1 MDHKAWPW
9 KKKSIE
15 KTVVVES
22 NNGIYSNGEIEKL
35 VADKIEL
42 ENSVK
47 GLNDKLISVEAESN
61 KRETETQEAIVGW
74 EKTKAEVASLKKK
87 LEEAL
92 NEKHRTDERSSHTD
106 AGLKECMQQLRFV
119 REEQERTMHDALT
132 KASQEY
138 ERRLIVVKTELAD
151 TGKRLAEAEGEN
163 TQLSKAFLA
172 KSKTVE
178 DLNRE
183 RGRVEADFNALVSS
197 LESKEKENVSL
208 RYEVRVLEKELE
220 LRNEER
226 EFSRRSAEAS
236 HKLHLENVKKVAKL
250 EAECQRLRILV
261 RKRLPG
267 PAALSKMRN
276 EVEMLGRR
284 RVNGSP
290 NSPMIDSEKINNLTE
305 QLCLMEE
312 ENKTLREALNKKV
325 NELQFSR
332 NMYSRTASR
341 LLEFESHLEESSKGT
356 NIEPSRSS
364 NVSHEVSLVSV
375 SEFDN
380 DDKVSCS
387 DSWASALLS
396 ELDNFKN
403 KKQTGSSL
411 VRTPKASEMKL
422 MDDFA
427 EMEKLAMV
435 ASTIDIQPGSSPMCS
450 SDSISATG
458 PVENESNENSSE
470 VPKTPTTDY
479 SPQDDLM
486 SKLPQSL
493 RIVVKAIMEHKR
505 IVQRNTDDVLED
517 IRKALSSVNHSSSS
531 VINHQELVNLSQT
544 KTVTVEDTPN
554 MECDI
559 SKSIHRIIEIIE
571 GVSLKDERHVSHGES
586 ERLSGYT
593 ARVLQWKTTELSSV
607 LQQFLHTCYDLLDQ
621 KADMKKFAEELSSVL
636 EWMVNHCF
644 SLQDVS
650 SMREEIKKQFEWD
663 ESRSGSEIDIGIIS
677 QVLEAD
683 KRKTEDASILACK
696 DQSVE
701 DKPDNQKLSSKMVE
715 EDAKEKTASA
725 SANEL
730 KLDEKQNMR
739 TELEITAASEKLA
752 ECQETILNLGKQ
764 LKALTNSKETAL
776 LSEKLMPDLTDKS
789 INLVGAPQPSQ
800 ETKTEKRLT
809 SQRSSLLDQMK
820 AEDHDTG
827 ESKDQKPQAADKNGK
842 GGNSSVYNE
851 TIEAL
856 EQILL
861 SDKSKGSETNCFA
874 IVPQKNSGGVKS
886 LWRKLLGRKKKSKSK
901 QLPNLFAT

>member
-9 KKKSIE
+9 KKKSME
-15 KTVVVES
+15 KTVVE
-22 NNGIYSNGEIEKL
+22 SNGETEKV
-35 VADKIEL
+35 VAEKIEL
-42 ENSVK
+42 ENRVK
-47 GLNDKLISVEAESN
+47 SLNDKLTSVEADSN
-61 KRETETQEAIVGW
+61 KHESAAQEAIVGW

-92 NEKHRTDERSSHTD
+92 NEKRRSEERSSQTD

-119 REEQERTMHDALT
+119 REEQERRMHDALT
-132 KASQEY
+132 KTSQEY
-138 ERRLIVVKTELAD
+138 ERRLVVVKTDLAG

-163 TQLSKAFLA
+163 TQLSKALLA
-172 KSKTVE
+172 KNKTVE

-183 RGRVEADFNALVSS
+183 RDRIEVDFNALVSS

-226 EFSRRSAEAS
+226 EFSRRTAEAS

-250 EAECQRLRILV
+250 ESECQRLRILV

-290 NSPMIDSEKINNLTE
+290 NSPLIDSEKINNLSE
-305 QLCLMEE
+305 QLCLLEE

-325 NELQFSR
+325 SELQFSR

-341 LLEFESHLEESSKGT
+341 LLEFESHVEESSKDT
-356 NIEPSRSS
+356 NIESRRRS
-364 NVSHEVSLVSV
+364 NVSCEVSIASL

-380 DDKVSCS
+380 DDKVSCA

-403 KKQTGSSL
+403 KKQMGSSL
-411 VRTPKASEMKL
+411 VGTPKASEMKL

-435 ASTIDIQPGSSPMCS
+435 ASTIDNRPGSSHICS
-450 SDSISATG
+450 SDSVSATG
-458 PVENESNENSSE
+458 PVENESNETSSE
-470 VPKTPTTDY
+470 TTKTPGTDFSLNPVA

-486 SKLPQSL
+486 GILPQSL
-493 RIVVKAIMEHKR
+493 HVVVKAIMEHKLLA
-505 IVQRNTDDVLED
+505 QRNTDEVLED
-517 IRKALSSVNHSSSS
+517 IRKAMLSVNHSTSS
-531 VINHQELVNLSQT
+531 VINHQETKNLI
-544 KTVTVEDTPN
+544 VDDRVA

-559 SKSIHRIIEIIE
+559 SKSIHSIIEIIE
-571 GVSLKDERHVSHGES
+571 GVSLKDDSHVSNGES

-593 ARVLQWKTTELSSV
+593 ARVLQWKTTELSSK
-607 LQQFLHTCYDLLDQ
+607 LQRFLHTCYDLLDR
-621 KADMKKFAEELSSVL
+621 KSDVKKFVEELSSVL
-636 EWMVNHCF
+636 EWIVNHCF

-650 SMREEIKKQFEWD
+650 TMRNEIKKQFEWD
-663 ESRSGSEIDIGIIS
+663 ESRSGSEVDIGIFR
-677 QVLEAD
+677 QVSEAD
-683 KRKTEDASILACK
+683 KLKIEDVSSLDRKNQSI
-696 DQSVE
+696 E
-701 DKPDNQKLSSKMVE
+701 DKPGNQKLPSNMTE
-715 EDAKEKTASA
+715 EEAKDKTASA
-725 SANEL
+725 AENEL

-764 LKALTNSKETAL
+764 LKALTNSKETAS
-776 LSEKLMPDLTDKS
+776 LSDKLMSAENSD
-789 INLVGAPQPSQ
+789 NQAGEQPSQ
-800 ETKTEKRLT
+800 ETKPEKILT
-809 SQRSSLLDQMK
+809 TQRSSLLDQMK

-827 ESKDQKPQAADKNGK
+827 ELTTQKPQAAEKNGK
-842 GGNSSVYNE
+842 GGSSVYNE

-856 EQILL
+856 EHILL
-861 SDKSKGSETNCFA
+861 SDKSKGANTNGFA
-874 IVPQKNSGGVKS
+874 IVPQKKSGGVKS
-886 LWRKLLGRKKKSKSK
+886 LWRKLLGRKKKE
-901 QLPNLFAT
+901 QTWRCR

>member
-1 MDHKAWPW
+1 MDHKGWPW
-9 KKKSIE
+9 KKKSME
-15 KTVVVES
+15 KTVVA
-22 NNGIYSNGEIEKL
+22 SNGEKV

-42 ENSVK
+42 ENRVK
-47 GLNDKLISVEAESN
+47 SLIDKLTSVEAESN
-61 KRETETQEAIVGW
+61 KHENEAQEAIVGW

-87 LEEAL
+87 LDEAL
-92 NEKHRTDERSSHTD
+92 NEKHRSEERSSHTD

-119 REEQERTMHDALT
+119 REEQERMVHDALT

-138 ERRLIVVKTELAD
+138 ERRLIVIKTELAG
-151 TGKRLAEAEGEN
+151 TSKRLAEAEGEN
-163 TQLSKAFLA
+163 AQLSKSLLA
-172 KSKTVE
+172 KNKTVE
-178 DLNRE
+178 DLNRVRDRIE
-183 RGRVEADFNALVSS
+183 VDFNSLVSS

-226 EFSRRSAEAS
+226 EFSRRTAEAS

-250 EAECQRLRILV
+250 ESECQRLRVLV

-305 QLCLMEE
+305 QLCLLEE

-325 NELQFSR
+325 SELQFSR
-332 NMYSRTASR
+332 NMYTRTASR
-341 LLEFESHLEESSKGT
+341 LLEFESHVEESSKGT

-364 NVSHEVSLVSV
+364 NVSHEVSLASV
-375 SEFDN
+375 SEFEN
-380 DDKVSCS
+380 DDKVSCA

-403 KKQTGSSL
+403 KKQMGSSL
-411 VRTPKASEMKL
+411 VGTPKASEMKL

-435 ASTIDIQPGSSPMCS
+435 ASTIDNRPGSFPICS

-470 VPKTPTTDY
+470 VTKTPGTDY
-479 SPQDDLM
+479 SLNPGASPQDIKSD
-486 SKLPQSL
+486 SLPQSL
-493 RIVVKAIMEHKR
+493 HIVLKAVMEHKR
-505 IVQRNTDDVLED
+505 ITHKNTAEVLED
-517 IRKALSSVNHSSSS
+517 IRKALSSVNHSSFS
-531 VINHQELVNLSQT
+531 VINHQET
-544 KTVTVEDTPN
+544 KTITVDDRLDMDCN
-554 MECDI
+554 I

-571 GVSLKDERHVSHGES
+571 GVNLKDERQVSNGES

-607 LQQFLHTCYDLLDQ
+607 LQRFLQTCYDLLDR
-621 KADMKKFAEELSSVL
+621 KADMKKFAQELSSVM
-636 EWMVNHCF
+636 EWMTNHCF

-650 SMREEIKKQFEWD
+650 TMRDEIKKQFEWD
-663 ESRSGSEIDIGIIS
+663 ESRSGSEVDIGIFR
-677 QVLEAD
+677 QVSEAENL
-683 KRKTEDASILACK
+683 KTEDVSFLACK
-696 DQSVE
+696 DQLIE
-701 DKPDNQKLSSKMVE
+701 DKPGNQKLSSKTVE
-715 EDAKEKTASA
+715 EEAKDKRASA
-725 SANEL
+725 SENEL
-730 KLDEKQNMR
+730 KLEEKQNMR
-739 TELEITAASEKLA
+739 TELEIAAASEKLA

-764 LKALTNSKETAL
+764 LKELTNSKETAL
-776 LSEKLMPDLTDKS
+776 LSEKLMPDLTDKLN
-789 INLVGAPQPSQ
+789 ILAGAQPSQ
-800 ETKTEKRLT
+800 ETKPEKRLT

-820 AEDHDTG
+820 AEDHNTG

-856 EQILL
+856 EHILL
-861 SDKSKGSETNCFA
+861 SDKSKGSDSNCFA
-874 IVPQKNSGGVKS
+874 IVPQKKSGGIKS
-886 LWRKLLGRKKKSKSK
+886 LWRKLLGRNKKSKGK
-901 QLPNLFAT
+901 KIPNPFAN

>member
-9 KKKSIE
+9 KKKSME
-15 KTVVVES
+15 KTVVE
-22 NNGIYSNGEIEKL
+22 SNGEV

-42 ENSVK
+42 EHRVK
-47 GLNDKLISVEAESN
+47 SLNDKLNSVEAESN
-61 KRETETQEAIVGW
+61 KHETEAQEAIVGW

-87 LEEAL
+87 LDEAL
-92 NEKHRTDERSSHTD
+92 NEKHRSEERSSHTD
-106 AGLKECMQQLRFV
+106 AGLKECVQQLRFV
-119 REEQERTMHDALT
+119 REEQERRMHDALT

-138 ERRLIVVKTELAD
+138 ERRLIVIKTELAGS
-151 TGKRLAEAEGEN
+151 GKRLAEAEGEN
-163 TQLSKAFLA
+163 AQLSKALLA
-172 KSKTVE
+172 KNKTVE

-183 RGRVEADFNALVSS
+183 RDRIEVDFNSLVSS

-226 EFSRRSAEAS
+226 EFSRRTAEAS

-250 EAECQRLRILV
+250 ESECQRLRVLV

-267 PAALSKMRN
+267 PAALSKMSN

-290 NSPMIDSEKINNLTE
+290 HSPMIDSEKINNLTE
-305 QLCLMEE
+305 QLCLLEE

-325 NELQFSR
+325 SELQFSR

-341 LLEFESHLEESSKGT
+341 LLEFESHLEESSRGT

-364 NVSHEVSLVSV
+364 NVSHEVSLASV
-375 SEFDN
+375 TEFDN
-380 DDKVSCS
+380 DDKVSCA

-403 KKQTGSSL
+403 KKEMGTSL
-411 VRTPKASEMKL
+411 VGTPKAAEMKL

-435 ASTIDIQPGSSPMCS
+435 ASTIDNRPGSSPICS

-470 VPKTPTTDY
+470 ATKTSGTVYSLNPDASPK
-479 SPQDDLM
+479 DDIK
-486 SKLPQSL
+486 SDSLPQSL
-493 RIVVKAIMEHKR
+493 HIVLKAVMEHKH
-505 IVQRNTDDVLED
+505 ITQRNTDEVLED
-517 IRKALSSVNHSSSS
+517 IRKALSSVNHSSFST
-531 VINHQELVNLSQT
+531 NHQET
-544 KTVTVEDTPN
+544 KTLTVEDRLD
-554 MECDI
+554 MECNI
-559 SKSIHRIIEIIE
+559 SKSIHRIIDVIE
-571 GVSLKDERHVSHGES
+571 GVSLKDERHVSNRES

-607 LQQFLHTCYDLLDQ
+607 LQRFLQACYDLLDR
-621 KADMKKFAEELSSVL
+621 KADMKKFAQELSSVL

-650 SMREEIKKQFEWD
+650 TMRDEIKKQFEWD
-663 ESRSGSEIDIGIIS
+663 ESRSGSEVDIGIFR
-677 QVLEAD
+677 QVSEAE
-683 KRKTEDASILACK
+683 KLRTEDVSFLACK
-696 DQSVE
+696 DQLIE
-701 DKPDNQKLSSKMVE
+701 DKPGNQNLSRKTVE
-715 EDAKEKTASA
+715 EEANDKTASA
-725 SANEL
+725 SENEL
-730 KLDEKQNMR
+730 KLEEKQNMR
-739 TELEITAASEKLA
+739 TELEIAAASEKLA

-776 LSEKLMPDLTDKS
+776 LSETLMYDVTDKS
-789 INLVGAPQPSQ
+789 NNLPDAQPSH
-800 ETKTEKRLT
+800 ETTKPEKRLT

-820 AEDHDTG
+820 AEDHNTG

-861 SDKSKGSETNCFA
+861 SDKSKGSDSNCFA
-874 IVPQKNSGGVKS
+874 IVPQKKTGGVKS
-886 LWRKLLGRKKKSKSK
+886 LWRKLLGRNKKGKSKK
-901 QLPNLFAT
+901 VPNPFAN

>member
-9 KKKSIE
+9 KKKSME
-15 KTVVVES
+15 EAVVES
-22 NNGIYSNGEIEKL
+22 NGISSNGEFEKL

-42 ENSVK
+42 ENRLKS
-47 GLNDKLISVEAESN
+47 LNDKLTSVEAESN
-61 KRETETQEAIVGW
+61 KHKTETQEAIIGW
-74 EKTKAEVASLKKK
+74 EKTKAESASLKKK

-92 NEKHRTDERSSHTD
+92 NEKQRSDERSSHTD

-119 REEQERTMHDALT
+119 REEQERRMHDALT
-132 KASQEY
+132 KASQGH
-138 ERRLIVVKTELAD
+138 ERLLTVVKTELAD

-163 TQLSKAFLA
+163 TQLSKALLA
-172 KSKTVE
+172 KNKTVD

-183 RGRVEADFNALVSS
+183 RDRIEADFNALVSS

-220 LRNEER
+220 IRNEER
-226 EFSRRSAEAS
+226 EFSRRTAEAS

-250 EAECQRLRILV
+250 EQECQRLRTLV

-267 PAALSKMRN
+267 PAALPKMRS

-284 RVNGSP
+284 RVNGSS
-290 NSPMIDSEKINNLTE
+290 NGAMIDSEKISNLTE
-305 QLCLMEE
+305 QLCLLEE
-312 ENKTLREALNKKV
+312 ENKTLRDALNKKV

-341 LLEFESHLEESSKGT
+341 LLEFESHLDESSKGT
-356 NIEPSRSS
+356 NIDPSSCS
-364 NVSHEVSLVSV
+364 NVSHEVSLASL

-396 ELDNFKN
+396 ELENFKN

-435 ASTIDIQPGSSPMCS
+435 TGTVDNRPGSSPICS

-470 VPKTPTTDY
+470 VTKTPRTDPGA
-479 SPQDDLM
+479 SPQDIKSDST

-493 RIVVKAIMEHKR
+493 HIVLNAIMDHMR
-505 IVQRNTDDVLED
+505 VTHRNTDEVLED
-517 IRKALSSVNHSSSS
+517 IRKALSGVNHSSLK
-531 VINHQELVNLSQT
+531 QTENL
-544 KTVTVEDTPN
+544 TVDGRPDVE
-554 MECDI
+554 CCI
-559 SKSIHRIIEIIE
+559 SKSIRRIVEIIE
-571 GVSLKDERHVSHGES
+571 VVSLKDERHVSHGES

-607 LQQFLHTCYDLLDQ
+607 LQRFLQTCYDLLDR
-621 KADMKKFAEELSSVL
+621 KADMNKFAEELSSVL

-650 SMREEIKKQFEWD
+650 SMRNEIKEQFEWD
-663 ESRSGSEIDIGIIS
+663 ESRSGSEIDIGIVD
-677 QVLEAD
+677 QVSEAD
-683 KRKTEDASILACK
+683 KLKTDDVSSLASK
-696 DQSVE
+696 DQLIVK
-701 DKPDNQKLSSKMVE
+701 KPYNHKLPSKIVE
-715 EDAKEKTASA
+715 EEAKDKAASA
-725 SANEL
+725 SASEL
-730 KLDEKQNMR
+730 TLDETQNMR

-776 LSEKLMPDLTDKS
+776 LSDKLTPDFTSKS
-789 INLVGAPQPSQ
+789 NNLATAQPSQ
-800 ETKTEKRLT
+800 ETKPEKRLT
-809 SQRSSLLDQMK
+809 TQRSSLLDQMK
-820 AEDHDTG
+820 AEDHDNGG
-827 ESKDQKPQAADKNGK
+827 ESKDQNSQAEDKNGN
-842 GGNSSVYNE
+842 GGKSVYNE

-861 SDKSKGSETNCFA
+861 SDKKSKGLETNCFS
-874 IVPQKNSGGVKS
+874 IVPQKKSGGAKS
-886 LWRKLLGRKKKSKSK
+886 LWRKLLGRNKKSKSNK
-901 QLPNLFAT
+901 IPNPFAT